1 MHIMASSIVAQV
13 RAMAFYSDNYIIFA
27 ELKELIAMHSA
38 HAAHGGDLKMDTV
51 TIIGATLDL
60 QEKVVKQ
67 VRAALCATITNH
79 NTSSKAMTPIEDVF
93 MLSIDSRLDY
103 ELMKKICE
111 TGHSR
116 VPVYEEID
124 IPGYTSSPA
133 GNERMHRV
141 KRILGILLV
150 KNCVMLDP
158 KGKNKYLNQLHKL
171 SKLRRHTIAQNPLEQ
186 STLRAEQ

>member
-1 MHIMASSIVAQV
+1 MPIMASSIVAQV
-13 RAMAFYSDNYIIFA
+13 SVMAFYGHNYIIFA

-67 VRAALCATITNH
+67 VRAALCRHYEPSIH
-79 NTSSKAMTPIEDVF
+79 NMTFKAMTPIEDVF

-103 ELMKKICE
+103 DLMKKICE

-124 IPGYTSSPA
+124 IPGYAGSP
-133 GNERMHRV
+133 GGSERVHRV
-141 KRILGILLV
+141 KRMLGILLV
-150 KNCVMLDP
+150 KNCVILDP
-158 KGKNKYLNQLHKL
+158 KGK
-171 SKLRRHTIAQNPLEQ
+171 
-186 STLRAEQ
+186 STDALTGRTN